1 LFIWAKFLILYE
13 RQSFVKAKN
22 NYTIQKKESFCV
34 QGSMKIKLLRVINF
48 KVTYMKKI
56 LLLTVLSA
64 TMLTSCVSKKKYVE
78 LETELSNTQSNLQ
91 RTAMEKEEA
100 QRKLDAIEVRVAD
113 YNAKINSL
121 KESNDEKME
130 MNDLTAMSNNTKAK
144 MRTTLA
150 KVDPAELA
158 KAKTLED
165 SINLAV
171 SYNLKK
177 SITDETESDDV
188 QITIDKTVVMINV
201 SDKLLFRSGS
211 YRINPKANNL
221 MKKLA
226 EVINS
231 EPSME
236 VMVEGHTDSQTLV
249 PGSYIQDNWDL
260 SVRRAT
266 SVVRLLQD
274 KYNVAPE
281 KLIAAGRSK
290 YVPLVENTSKE
301 NMAKNRR
308 TRIVIIPNLDKF
320 FALLDSEE

>member
-1 LFIWAKFLILYE
+1 
-13 RQSFVKAKN
+13 
-22 NYTIQKKESFCV
+22 
-34 QGSMKIKLLRVINF
+34 
-48 KVTYMKKI
+48 MKKI

-121 KESNDEKME
+121 KESNDDKME
-130 MNDLTAMSNNTKAK
+130 MNDLTAMSNNTKSK

-150 KVDPAELA
+150 KVDPSELA

-177 SITDETESDDV
+177 SITDDSESDDV

-201 SDKLLFRSGS
+201 SDKLLFKSGS

-221 MKKLA
+221 MEKLA

-266 SVVRLLQD
+266 TIVRLLQD
-274 KYNVAPE
+274 KFNVAPE
-281 KLIAAGRSK
+281 KLIAAGRSS
-290 YVPLVENTSKE
+290 YVPLVENSSKE

>member
-1 LFIWAKFLILYE
+1 
-13 RQSFVKAKN
+13 
-22 NYTIQKKESFCV
+22 
-34 QGSMKIKLLRVINF
+34 
-48 KVTYMKKI
+48 MKKI

-100 QRKLDAIEVRVAD
+100 QRKLDAIEARVSD

-121 KESNDEKME
+121 KDSNDEKME

-144 MRTTLA
+144 MRTTLT

-177 SITDETESDDV
+177 SIASEMESDDV

-201 SDKLLFRSGS
+201 SDKLLFKSGS

-221 MKKLA
+221 MQKLA

-260 SVRRAT
+260 SVRRST
-266 SVVRLLQD
+266 TIVRLLQD

-281 KLIAAGRSK
+281 KLIAAGRSS
-290 YVPLVENTSKE
+290 YAPLVENSSKE

-320 FALLDSEE
+320 FALLDSEK

>member
-1 LFIWAKFLILYE
+1 
-13 RQSFVKAKN
+13 
-22 NYTIQKKESFCV
+22 
-34 QGSMKIKLLRVINF
+34 
-48 KVTYMKKI
+48 MKKTV
-56 LLLTVLSA
+56 LVTVLSVA
-64 TMLTSCVSKKKYVE
+64 MFSSCVSKKKYVA

-91 RTAMEKEEA
+91 RTAMEKDEA
-100 QRKLDAIEVRVAD
+100 QAKLDAIEARVAD

-130 MNDLTAMSNNTKAK
+130 MNDLTVMSNKTKQQ
-144 MRTTLA
+144 MRATLA
-150 KVDPAELA
+150 KVDQSELS
-158 KAKTLED
+158 KATTLED

-171 SYNLKK
+171 SYNLKQ
-177 SITDETESDDV
+177 SITEDSESDDV
-188 QITIDKTVVMINV
+188 QITVDKTVVMINV

-211 YRINPKANNL
+211 YRLNNKADGL

-236 VMVEGHTDSQTLV
+236 VMVEGHTDSQTMV
-249 PGSYIQDNWDL
+249 PGSHIQDNWDL
-260 SVRRAT
+260 SVRRST
-266 SVVRLLQD
+266 SIVRALQD

-281 KLIAAGRSK
+281 KLIAAGRSS
-290 YVPLVENTSKE
+290 YAPLVENSNKE

-320 FALLDSEE
+320 FAMMDSAE

>member
-1 LFIWAKFLILYE
+1 
-13 RQSFVKAKN
+13 
-22 NYTIQKKESFCV
+22 
-34 QGSMKIKLLRVINF
+34 
-48 KVTYMKKI
+48 MKKI

-91 RTAMEKEEA
+91 RTAMEKEET
-100 QRKLDAIEVRVAD
+100 QRKLDAIEARVAD

-144 MRTTLA
+144 MRTTLS

-201 SDKLLFRSGS
+201 SDKLLFKSGS

-266 SVVRLLQD
+266 TIVRLLQD

-281 KLIAAGRSK
+281 KLIAAGRSS
-290 YVPLVENTSKE
+290 YVPLVENSSKE

-320 FALLDSEE
+320 FTLLDSEK